1 MSCMLGPFIRLCM
14 LIGCSLAVVLL
25 LTFFAGYFVR
35 QKSATWIAFFSSL
48 IMMITDLFLYGQFAE
63 WKFEYQEKKRKI
75 EIQSSLSSVRLES
88 LTHPSQESQ
97 KLPILDSARPLTL
110 ANSIDSGFEIKI
122 IVGEPFNV
130 RAYVREDILNKEGPP
145 RAEITVFT
153 AGWVEKKAGMVVLRA
168 SRDRSPDGRIICEG
182 ILRIENTEAQ
192 KGVLR
197 IVSPSGITDSR
208 YIIVRKQRV
217 QKKPTHQ
224 PT

>member
-1 MSCMLGPFIRLCM
+1 MLGPFIRLCM

-88 LTHPSQESQ
+88 LTHLSQESQ

-110 ANSIDSGFEIKI
+110 ANSIHRSRLCARGYFKQ
-122 IVGEPFNV
+122 G
-130 RAYVREDILNKEGPP
+130 GPS
-145 RAEITVFT
+145 T
-153 AGWVEKKAGMVVLRA
+153 
-168 SRDRSPDGRIICEG
+168 SRDHCFY
-182 ILRIENTEAQ
+182 
-192 KGVLR
+192 
-197 IVSPSGITDSR
+197 SGMG
-208 YIIVRKQRV
+208 
-217 QKKPTHQ
+217 
-224 PT
+224 